1 MHIEAHADARGYFH
15 DRLERAL
22 SRLRLDVSVEARSFH
37 LDLLA
42 RQLTAAGLDEPL
54 VTRLA
59 QAFATEEP
67 HERFRRFREAGDGAL
82 HGCGFFAEHFES
94 RGVSRDYVVGMGARA
109 YRQAEQAGRSVR
121 QPSAEIFCELA
132 DGFDGFACAL
142 ADVREETA
150 LRTPQDI
157 VRLLD
162 RYRATR
168 SPLLAQRLEAAGV
181 FPQLAGRERTLH

>member
-1 MHIEAHADARGYFH
+1 MHIEAHADTRGYFH

-22 SRLRLDVSVEARSFH
+22 SRLRLDVSPEARFYL

-42 RQLTAAGLDEPL
+42 RQLTAARFDEPI
-54 VTRLA
+54 VTGLA
-59 QAFATEEP
+59 RAYATEEP
-67 HERFRRFREAGDGAL
+67 HERFRRFRATGDGAL
-82 HGCGFFAEHFES
+82 HGCGFFAEHFE
-94 RGVSRDYVVGMGARA
+94 RKGLSRDYVVGMGARA
-109 YRQAEQAGRSVR
+109 YRQAERVGRSVR

-132 DGFDGFACAL
+132 EGFDAFACAL
-142 ADVREETA
+142 GEVREETA

-168 SPLLAQRLEAAGV
+168 SPLLAERLEAAGV
-181 FPQLAGRERTLH
+181 FPQLSGDRTLH